1 MPSYTPGDSYPVLP
15 VPSFT
20 DPVHTYGSTFGG
32 SDAQFHAPVVLELLA
47 STEGYTQRGVILAA
61 GQGILPTGTV
71 LAQYTGGGN
80 QYQYGVYVNGG
91 SNGLGVPV
99 GFLRNG
105 VDTGGAS
112 GTPAQQVAGL
122 LVYRGIVNYAVTS
135 GLDANAMIQ
144 ANLNGRVDAATN
156 VFIF

>member
-20 DPVHTYGSTFGG
+20 DPVHTYGSTFGT
-32 SDAQFHAPVVLELLA
+32 DQQFHAPAVLELLF

-91 SNGLGVPV
+91 SNGLGTPV

-105 VDTGGAS
+105 VDTGGSAS
-112 GTPAQQVAGL
+112 GTPSQQVAGL
-122 LVYRGIVNYAVTS
+122 LVYRGVVNYTVTS
-135 GLDANAMIQ
+135 GLDTPGIAA
-144 ANLNGRVDAATN
+144 LNGRIDAS
-156 VFIF
+156 VGSFIF